1 MAQQRLKDFFDVK
14 ASFSGSQSSIN
25 LTYADKPNT
34 NKIDKISFH
43 SFTVHRSLDG
53 RNHIDHMNDG
63 STTALSDTRVRP
75 RKISDFNEYMLDRE
89 LAAMS
94 SSVTLENNFP
104 LELTHRSSGRDQP
117 ADKVQPRSGRYRKT
131 PKLDDYFKSKV
142 VLNKV
147 LLALHKSGESLG
159 KRKLNEQNI
168 NEEQEK
174 PEKMLVKAPKKTRPM
189 DKFVVRI
196 HRNTPDNCNL

>member
-89 LAAMS
+89 LVALTPPMAPDKS
-94 SSVTLENNFP
+94 PASELINRPIVRQPFHP
-104 LELTHRSSGRDQP
+104 LQLKQGQNAR
-117 ADKVQPRSGRYRKT
+117 A
-131 PKLDDYFKSKV
+131 PKLDEYFQSKV
-142 VLNKV
+142 IVNKV
-147 LLALHKSGESLG
+147 L
-159 KRKLNEQNI
+159 
-168 NEEQEK
+168 
-174 PEKMLVKAPKKTRPM
+174 
-189 DKFVVRI
+189 
-196 HRNTPDNCNL
+196 